1 VVVVKLVANRLTR
14 AFLTGSPVTEF
25 VTVPSML
32 PGLAA
37 GAWAPRVPA
46 KSAKAGRIAATFMTF
61 AFFETTVAV

>member
-1 VVVVKLVANRLTR
+1 M
-14 AFLTGSPVTEF
+14 AFLIGSPVTEF

-37 GAWAPRVPA
+37 GACAPRSPV
-46 KSAKAGRIAATFMTF
+46 KSAKMGRIAAAFMTF